1 MSRLLH
7 SSLSS
12 DWDRQWRKEGQKLA
26 PSNTR
31 FTSRPTTHLSQILT
45 NTTLATHL
53 AKSVKA
59 PPKSTGATIKPRE
72 TPTKAQTEKKTPSQR
87 VQNVLKYIIAQN
99 PHGTLAKSQTMTT
112 GKTTRKAQSAP
123 PTPSKKPLPVDK
135 KLVQITATSSQIAK
149 VLSPLKA
156 LVMSK
161 SNATQSSVKTKEAE
175 HIKIDKQESQK
186 CTETMESSPNVAQQ
200 SQTINTD
207 LNLAN
212 TAVDV
217 PFTDKASEPD
227 IELSQKDNQEVSKT
241 EASEIIAVENMSEEK
256 SSDVTEGMDTNEQA
270 KDSTCLVN
278 SSDDSKST
286 EPLVEKLEDEPPPP
300 QIESECLFT
309 QKDSPLDLETQ
320 PESTVDT
327 ICTISAAPDTTP
339 TTTSPVHSLKLDRNR
354 KRPAESDPPPPVK
367 KQALSLTLTTEE
379 VTLTQISKAD
389 TLNPPS
395 TRSPRESLDFPS
407 LSDEESN
414 TTTLIHN
421 LVQEETPTVDADKLL
436 RSLSTDS
443 YNREESEL
451 ASELGVDPSLL
462 DLTEFMGIIQPDGI
476 PGTPTTPLS
485 LPLINQS
492 ASVEEPEHSSKA
504 SHTDLTTPTI
514 GLEIEKQAAID
525 HSTEKVITDIDV
537 TAMQTESSVSAATV
551 VTQTTLIEGGL
562 SSNES
567 DVVQLTSKD
576 FDILREIGM
585 NDADLLEGIPQELA
599 ATIQAIANIEEEDT
613 VPWKH

>member
-1 MSRLLH
+1 MS
-7 SSLSS
+7 SN
-12 DWDRQWRKEGQKLA
+12 WERQWRKEGQKLA

-53 AKSVKA
+53 AKSIKA
-59 PPKSTGATIKPRE
+59 PPKLTGATAKPRE

-99 PHGTLAKSQTMTT
+99 PHGTLAKTLTT

-123 PTPSKKPLPVDK
+123 PTPSKKPLQVDK
-135 KLVQITATSSQIAK
+135 KLVQVIATSSQIAK
-149 VLSPLKA
+149 ALSPLKA
-156 LVMSK
+156 LVMK
-161 SNATQSSVKTKEAE
+161 SNVTQSSVKTKEAE
-175 HIKIDKQESQK
+175 NMKIDKQEGQK
-186 CTETMESSPNVAQQ
+186 RTETMESSPNVAQQ
-200 SQTINTD
+200 SQTSNTD
-207 LNLAN
+207 LNATN
-212 TAVDV
+212 STVD
-217 PFTDKASEPD
+217 PITDKASEPD
-227 IELSQKDNQEVSKT
+227 MELSQKDIQECSKT
-241 EASEIIAVENMSEEK
+241 EGYEISTMENTSEEK
-256 SSDVTEGMDTNEQA
+256 NSDPAEGMNNNEQA
-270 KDSTCLVN
+270 KDSTSLVN
-278 SSDDSKST
+278 TSDASKST
-286 EPLVEKLEDEPPPP
+286 EPLVEKLEDQPPPP
-300 QIESECLFT
+300 QTESECVIT
-309 QKDSPLDLETQ
+309 PNPKDSPFELDTQ
-320 PESTVDT
+320 SESTVDT
-327 ICTISAAPDTTP
+327 VCTISASPDTTP
-339 TTTSPVHSLKLDRNR
+339 TTTSPVHSLKLDGNR
-354 KRPAESDPPPPVK
+354 KRSADSDPPPPVK

-379 VTLTQISKAD
+379 ATLTQINKND
-389 TLNPPS
+389 TLNPPI
-395 TRSPRESLDFPS
+395 TRSSRESLDFPS

-414 TTTLIHN
+414 TTLM
-421 LVQEETPTVDADKLL
+421 VQEETPTVDADKLL

-485 LPLINQS
+485 LPLIS
-492 ASVEEPEHSSKA
+492 LPEHSSKA
-504 SHTDLTTPTI
+504 SHTEVTAPTI
-514 GLEIEKQAAID
+514 GLEIDNEAAID
-525 HSTEKVITDIDV
+525 QSNEKLITPI
-537 TAMQTESSVSAATV
+537 QTESSVSAATEISR
-551 VTQTTLIEGGL
+551 TTIIEGGL

-585 NDADLLEGIPQELA
+585 NEADLMEGIPKELA